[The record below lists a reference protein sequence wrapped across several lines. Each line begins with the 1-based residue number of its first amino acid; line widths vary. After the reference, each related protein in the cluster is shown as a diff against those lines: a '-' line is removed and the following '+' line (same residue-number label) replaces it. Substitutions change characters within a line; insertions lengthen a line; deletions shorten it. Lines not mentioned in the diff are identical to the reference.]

1 MNTGKYILSVTSSDE
16 LAFLQCMDYFN
27 FNFVERKADQITI
40 QLGSPDKQK
49 TFRIVE
55 TMPFDPYRKKMSI
68 VVKTED

>member
-1 MNTGKYILSVTSSDE
+1 
-16 LAFLQCMDYFN
+16 MDYFN

-40 QLGSPDKQK
+40 QLGSPDKQN